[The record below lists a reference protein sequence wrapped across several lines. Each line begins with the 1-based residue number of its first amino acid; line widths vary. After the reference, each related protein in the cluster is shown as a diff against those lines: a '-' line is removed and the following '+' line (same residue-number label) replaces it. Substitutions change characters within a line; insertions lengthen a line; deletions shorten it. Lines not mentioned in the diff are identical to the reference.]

1 MSAWQAV
8 LLGIVQGATEFLPIS
23 SSGHLVMGQELLG
36 VRIPGVAFEV
46 ALHVATLLSVIVVY
60 WARLARL
67 IVGALRGERDA
78 WRYLARLAVATVPAG
93 VAGVAGGDLVERV
106 FEDAAVSGVAL
117 LVTGAFLWTM
127 RWALPRADRQ
137 TLGWWDA
144 LLVGLAQGV
153 ALVPGISRSG
163 ATVVAAVWLRV
174 RPREAAEFSF
184 LLAIPAILGAAV
196 LEFPKLA
203 DGGGGVGAVALGAGA
218 LAAATTGVA
227 AIRAFVRLLERQTF
241 HRFGVYCWVVGAL
254 FLVYLLA
261 R

>member
-36 VRIPGVAFEV
+36 VRVSGVAFEV
-46 ALHVATLLSVIVVY
+46 AVHVATLLSVTVVY
-60 WARLARL
+60 RARLARL
-67 IVGALRGERDA
+67 IGGALRGEGDA
-78 WRYLARLAVATVPAG
+78 WRYLALLAVATVPAG

-106 FEDAAVSGVAL
+106 FEEPAISGVAL

-127 RWALPRADRQ
+127 RWALPRTDRQ
-137 TLGWWDA
+137 TLGWRDA

-184 LLAIPAILGAAV
+184 LMAIPAILGAAI
-196 LEFPKLA
+196 LELPKLA
-203 DGGGGVGAVALGAGA
+203 DGGGGVGAAALGAGA
-218 LAAATTGVA
+218 LAAAVAGVA
-227 AIRAFVRLLERQTF
+227 AIRAFVRLLERRTF
-241 HRFGVYCWVVGAL
+241 HRFGVYCWVVGGL